1 MSESGDGKSLAR
13 RMAEDQASRQ
23 KERRRAK
30 LGCLVAIIAFIALI
44 IGGRFAYRWAKGV
57 RAGQFTK
64 QGDQF
69 TAAGKY
75 NEAASRYRAA
85 LQLTPM
91 GYGALRSAA
100 RLGSKINRPEAVDLW
115 AQVLRLPQA
124 TDGDRQDYVRA
135 LAAVGKVTEAEPTLT
150 QLLKKDPDTTTLL
163 LAAQYAQATGD
174 LAKAIQ
180 FARLAVKRTPDDGAA
195 RFRLAELLA
204 ASASDVQH
212 TEARQILWDLAGKPG
227 DSQGQALKALAIA
240 PELTADERARVLQ
253 MLEAKGVHSLHDAL
267 LGSELRIQ
275 LHPEDAPRIYDQM
288 VARWG
293 DGNASELNELALW
306 LNLHSQPER
315 VLALLTIDR
324 TAEDTRLIV
333 SRLDALAA
341 LQRWDEIENFLL
353 RPDLNLNPSILESFR
368 ARTAQE
374 KGQTM
379 DADVHW
385 NHAISLAANDPDK
398 LRFVAGFAAQSKAP
412 AVALKAY
419 EELAKIPQ
427 QAVGAYLAT
436 ERMSAM
442 NADTKVAR
450 DAAEKVAHL
459 APNDANAADQL
470 AYLNLLLG
478 QDVESSFARAKEL
491 AEKYPTRLSYRV
503 TAALGYLRT
512 NDPGPALAQ
521 FRPPEGGAAIDWNST
536 PAAWRAVYVA
546 ALKANDKAQEAA
558 EILKTISSDQ
568 LNPEE
573 RQLIQAKKEDEP
585 KG

>member
-1 MSESGDGKSLAR
+1 MNDPADGKSLAR
-13 RMAEDQASRQ
+13 RMAEDEAARM
-23 KERRRAK
+23 KERRRGK
-30 LGCLVAIIAFIALI
+30 LGCLVVIIAFFALI
-44 IGGRFAYRWAKGV
+44 IGGRFAYRWAKV
-57 RAGQFTK
+57 ARAEQFAK
-64 QGDQF
+64 QGDEF

-85 LQLTPM
+85 LQLAPM
-91 GYGALRSAA
+91 DYGPLRSAA
-100 RLGSKINRPEAVDLW
+100 RLASKVSPTQAVDLW
-115 AQVLRLPQA
+115 TQVLRLPQA
-124 TDGDRQDYVRA
+124 TDSDRQEYVRA
-135 LAAVGKVTEAEPTLT
+135 LVAVGKVTEAEPTLT

-163 LAAQYAQATGD
+163 LAAHYARTTGD
-174 LAKAIQ
+174 LTKAIQ
-180 FARLAVKRTPDDGAA
+180 FARLAVKRTPDDAA
-195 RFRLAELLA
+195 AKFRLAELLA

-212 TEARQILWDLAGKPG
+212 TEARQILWDLAGKAG
-227 DSQGQALKALAIA
+227 DSQGQALKALAIS

-253 MLEAKGVHSLHDAL
+253 MLEAKGINSIEDAL
-267 LGSELRIQ
+267 VGAELRIQ
-275 LHPEDAPRIYDQM
+275 LHPDDAAKVYDQM

-293 DGNASELNELALW
+293 DGNPRELYELARW
-306 LNLHSQPER
+306 LNLHLQPER

-324 TAEDTRLIV
+324 IAEDNQLMV

-341 LQRWDEIENFLL
+341 LQRWDDIEKLLL
-353 RPDLNLNPSILESFR
+353 RPDLDLNPAIMESFR

-379 DADVHW
+379 DAEVHW
-385 NHAISLAANDPDK
+385 NHAISLAANNPGR
-398 LRFVAGFAAQSKAP
+398 LRFVAGFAAESKAP

-459 APNDANAADQL
+459 SPNDVNAADQL

-478 QDVESSFARAKEL
+478 RDVESSLARAKEL
-491 AEKYPTRLSYRV
+491 AEKYPTRLSFRV
-503 TAALGYLRT
+503 TAALGYLRK

-521 FRPPEGGAAIDWNST
+521 FQPPAGAPPIDWNST
-536 PAAWRAVYVA
+536 PAAWRAVYA
-546 ALKANDKAQEAA
+546 ATLRANDKAQEASEA
-558 EILKTISSDQ
+558 LKGVSSDQ

-573 RQLIQAKKEDEP
+573 RQLIGLKKETEP